1 MTALDRLS
9 LPVIV
14 LLAAALWL
22 AHLLNLIPSA
32 LSDLLG
38 RAAPALLIALGLALL
53 LGRRARYGNLIA
65 LGATLALV
73 SGVAVI
79 SFNREAGAFR
89 EDYVETLDYTL
100 PPNVVAVRLSAE
112 LRRTA
117 ISVRAAEGR
126 ALSGEFRGSFESL
139 LTPSYRVEGD
149 VAVLTIQE
157 TRREGLLTLEQV
169 GRGRLTLNLPAA
181 VAIEDLTIS
190 AAEGDLALEA
200 ERLTLRNVQIR
211 LSGGD
216 LSAQF
221 GRSVGLL
228 ADLKASGAIA
238 VRIPAELA
246 AEIALRGNGARAPRF
261 DEAIYTRRIDNVL
274 VPSGAAET
282 QAQLTLEA
290 GGTITV
296 E

>member
-9 LPVIV
+9 LPLIV
-14 LLAAALWL
+14 LLAAALWI

-53 LGRRARYGNLIA
+53 FGRRARYGNLIA
-65 LGATLALV
+65 LSVTLALV
-73 SGVAVI
+73 AGIAAL

-100 PPNVVAVRLSAE
+100 PPNVTAVRLSAA
-112 LRRTA
+112 LRRTE
-117 ISVRAAEGR
+117 ISVNASEGR
-126 ALSGEFRGSFESL
+126 TLSGEFRGSLESL

-149 VAVLTIQE
+149 TAILELRE
-157 TRREGLLTLEQV
+157 TQREALLTLEQV

-181 VAIEDLTIS
+181 VTVEDLTIS
-190 AAEGDLALEA
+190 AAEGDLALTA
-200 ERLTLRNVQIR
+200 ERLTLRNVQIV
-211 LSGGD
+211 LSSGN
-216 LSAQF
+216 LTAQF
-221 GRSVGLL
+221 GKSIGLL
-228 ADLKASGAIA
+228 ADLKASGAIV

-246 AEIALRGNGARAPRF
+246 AEIALRGNGANAPRF
-261 DEAIYTRRIDNVL
+261 DEALYTRRIDNVL

-282 QAQLTLEA
+282 QAQLTLDA
-290 GGTITV
+290 GDTITV